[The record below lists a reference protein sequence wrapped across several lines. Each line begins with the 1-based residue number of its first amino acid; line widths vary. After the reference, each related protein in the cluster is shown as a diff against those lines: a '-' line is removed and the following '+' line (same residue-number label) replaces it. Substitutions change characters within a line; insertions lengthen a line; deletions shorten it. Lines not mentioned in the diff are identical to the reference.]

1 MRARGSAGL
10 GSTAVSVATRSHVT
24 LGQRAPNLGLPFLT
38 PEIARHR
45 RQDSERFA
53 GVCIRPDTDRRSAG
67 CHAVTTPGLSH
78 TGPPLPAAP
87 PGAQGLGPSLP
98 DQCQSLAL
106 CLGPAPAPSIPRQRR
121 GPGLG
126 PCSPWVRPGPANAS
140 SVPRAAQTGPPPLSP
155 PGSQDSEVSPQDVIL
170 LALQEAQPHPLL
182 ARALPALTS
191 R

>member
-24 LGQRAPNLGLPFLT
+24 LGREPQTWGSLSSPLKWRGTVARILRDSQAFASGLT
-38 PEIARHR
+38 
-45 RQDSERFA
+45 Q
-53 GVCIRPDTDRRSAG
+53 RRSAG
-67 CHAVTTPGLSH
+67 RHAVTTPGLSH